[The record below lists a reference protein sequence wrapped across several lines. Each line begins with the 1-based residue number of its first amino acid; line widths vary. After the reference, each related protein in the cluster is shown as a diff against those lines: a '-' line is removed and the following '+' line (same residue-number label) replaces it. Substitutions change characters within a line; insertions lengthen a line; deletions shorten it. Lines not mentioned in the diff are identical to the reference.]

1 MGWCVVAN
9 LADQIEAYLVSLFER
24 GGVLELEVQRVEIA
38 RVFACAPSQ
47 VTYVLATRF
56 TPERGYLVYSRRG
69 GGGFV
74 RITRLAAQRRLLT
87 DMLEATGRPVTQSQA
102 ASYLDWMRRE
112 GLCSA
117 REAGVVRAMIDRE
130 TLSLPLPVR
139 DQVRSRLLRAA
150 CLVLLSGTVRD
161 GGPDEPVGPVVPVGP
176 DPEG

>member
-1 MGWCVVAN
+1 MAN
-9 LADQIEAYLVSLFER
+9 LADQIEAYLVSLFES
-24 GGVLELEVQRVEIA
+24 GDVYELEVQRVEIA
-38 RVFACAPSQ
+38 RFFACAPSQ

-74 RITRLAAQRRLLT
+74 RITRLAAQTQFLA
-87 DMLEATGRPVTQSQA
+87 DMLEATGHPLTQTQA

-117 REAGVVRAMIDRE
+117 REGDIVRAMIDRE
-130 TLSLPLPVR
+130 TLSLPLPGR

-150 CLVLLSGTVRD
+150 CLVLLAGTVRN
-161 GGPDEPVGPVVPVGP
+161 GGPEGPVGS